1 MTETTPLTPIPP
13 RSVLFHVGAM
23 KSGTTAVQRA
33 AHRRRSELR
42 EHGVRYPGPA
52 VNHFTPV
59 AAFMGLRREGEL
71 PDPATWHELMSRVHA
86 EQDRRVLLSHEWAC
100 EADEETVGR
109 FAEALGERL
118 HVVITLRP
126 LSGLLGSYWQE
137 IVKNGQAA
145 PPFGEWLREA
155 LATPPGARQ
164 NTQWDRQSDQAG
176 MVRRWERALGPE
188 RVTVVIA
195 DKADPARVPSSLE
208 QLLDLPAGTL
218 TAAGADGGTAN
229 RSLSPAE
236 AEFFRRQNHAFRR
249 NRVPFREYALDYR
262 RRSVARLL
270 ATEPDPSAGRIVL
283 PQWAAEQ
290 ATTHGR
296 EIAEQIATSG
306 ARVVG
311 DLAALHAPVT
321 SAVPGELPVP
331 ESIPIDGAV
340 EAVVA
345 SVLVG
350 TGREGTKGATPARR
364 TRTETIK
371 ERVRALPGGRTALR
385 GARAARRRLS
395 DRGANAS

>member
-1 MTETTPLTPIPP
+1 MTEPIPLTPIPP

-33 AHRRRSELR
+33 AHRRRSELL
-42 EHGVRYPGPA
+42 EHGVRYPGPRM
-52 VNHFTPV
+52 NHFTAV

-71 PDPATWHELMSRVHA
+71 PDPATWHDLMARVDA
-86 EQDRRVLLSHEWAC
+86 EQSRRVLLSHEWAC
-100 EADEETVGR
+100 EADEQTVAG
-109 FAEALGERL
+109 FTEALGERL

-145 PPFGEWLREA
+145 PPFGEWLGEA

-164 NTQWDRQSDQAG
+164 NTQWDRQCDQAG
-176 MVRRWERALGPE
+176 MVRRWAQALGPD

-195 DKADPARVPSSLE
+195 DKADPARVPTSLE
-208 QLLDLPAGTL
+208 QLLDLPTGILVAETDGAG
-218 TAAGADGGTAN
+218 AN

-249 NRVPFREYALDYR
+249 SGVPFREYALDYR

-290 ATTHGR
+290 AITHGQ
-296 EIAEQIATSG
+296 EIAEQIAGSG
-306 ARVVG
+306 ARIVG
-311 DLAALHAPVT
+311 DLAALHAPVS

-331 ESIPIDGAV
+331 ETIPIDSAV

-350 TGREGTKGATPARR
+350 TGREGTKGATPAGTSRA
-364 TRTETIK
+364 EVIK
-371 ERVRALPGGRTALR
+371 ERVGALPGGRTALR
-385 GARAARRRLS
+385 GARAARQWLT
-395 DRGANAS
+395 DPGANAS